1 VTRRREK
8 LSAGYLS
15 LTGFDNININN
26 NNINLPF
33 SHIFFEKLG
42 STLRSFYQ
50 DKARQKTR
58 KSEKTKTIFKK
69 KVKKWKKKL
78 PKKFKNIKVTKKN

>member
-69 KVKKWKKKL
+69 YQKKKL
-78 PKKFKNIKVTKKN
+78 KSGKKSYQKKLKI